1 MNVRNILTNWGPTGQ
16 LVYDRTYSRVKPDGS
31 KETWPETV
39 ERVVDGNLALVDER
53 FQLDGER
60 QNLID
65 MMLEFKILPAGRHL
79 WASGV
84 KNAEHLFNCWVA
96 GWTDNPA
103 DHFAFTFMRLMEGG
117 GVGASYSNSHLSAY
131 PPVNHELTVE
141 IVCDSDHPDFLD
153 VAEAKL
159 LSIDYDS
166 EWAGAFPVEDS
177 REGWAAA
184 LTDLIDTFYRTD
196 TVHTNRVYDI
206 SRIRH
211 AGAKLKTFGG
221 TASGPV
227 PLAMMLTQVA
237 EVLSKLGKDRQMLDG
252 ISAMEIDHAIAQCVV
267 AGGVRR
273 SARMAMMHWAD
284 PQIERFINIKQASG
298 SHWTTNISVEVDD
311 QFWQQQGHGHAW
323 HAHKVMEAISEG
335 MQHNGEPGF
344 WDSSM
349 SNIGEPNKVI
359 CTNPCG
365 EITLEAW
372 EPCNL
377 GHVNLAGFIDNTR
390 RIDLDGLWEAHKLMT
405 RFLIRATFSKV
416 SDPKSR
422 EVLDRNRR
430 IGVGH
435 FGVASFIAMSGHK
448 YSEAHLDDT
457 FRNLLRNLA
466 TQVDDAAVSFCH
478 DLRIPV
484 PVKKRTV
491 APTGTIAK
499 MPGVSEGVH
508 PIFAKW
514 FIRRVRFN
522 KLGDAMEQVYDLE
535 AQGYKVEDD
544 LYAPNTAVVAI
555 PTKDILLDK
564 VAKMYGDDV
573 AERLV
578 ESADDLTLV
587 DMLRFQALYQELWA
601 DNAVSYTANFDP
613 QQYSPEHIMDRILSF
628 GGKLKGG
635 TLFPELTMPQ
645 CPYERIERWEYESNL
660 AHEVGD
666 GIDENCAT
674 GACPVR

>member
-1 MNVRNILTNWGPTGQ
+1 
-16 LVYDRTYSRVKPDGS
+16 
-31 KETWPETV
+31 
-39 ERVVDGNLALVDER
+39 
-53 FQLDGER
+53 
-60 QNLID
+60 
-65 MMLEFKILPAGRHL
+65 
-79 WASGV
+79 V

-117 GVGASYSNSHLSAY
+117 GVGASYSNRHLSAY
-131 PPVNHELTVE
+131 SRVQHDLTVE
-141 IVCDSDHPDFLD
+141 IVCDADHPDFMD
-153 VAEAKL
+153 VAAAGL
-159 LSIDYDS
+159 LSTQYAAD
-166 EWAGAFPVEDS
+166 WAGAFPVEDS

-196 TVHTNRVYDI
+196 DVHKHRVYDI
-206 SRIRH
+206 SRVRH

-237 EVLSKLGKDRQMLDG
+237 EVLSRLGRESKMLDG

-284 PQIERFINIKQASG
+284 PQIEKFINIKKDSG

-311 QFWQQQGHGHAW
+311 DFWQQQNHGHAW
-323 HAHKVMEAISEG
+323 HAHKVLKAISEG
-335 MQHNGEPGF
+335 MQRNGEPGF
-344 WDSSM
+344 WDSSY
-349 SNIGEPNKVI
+349 SNEGEPNEVI

-365 EITLEAW
+365 EITLQAW

-377 GHVNLAGFIDNTR
+377 GHVNLAGFVDESTGEV
-390 RIDLDGLWEAHKLMT
+390 DEEGLLLAHDLMT

-422 EVLDRNRR
+422 AVLDRNRR

-435 FGVASFIAMSGHK
+435 FGVASFLAMTGIR
-448 YSEAHLDDT
+448 YSEAHNNGKFT
-457 FRNLLRNLA
+457 QLLADLA
-466 TQVDDAAVSFCH
+466 REVDWSAAEFSH

-544 LYAPNTAVVAI
+544 MYAPNTAVVAI
-555 PTKDILLDK
+555 PTKDILLEK
-564 VAKMYGDDV
+564 VANIYGDEE

-578 ESADDLTLV
+578 EAADDLTLV

-613 QQYSPEHIMDRILSF
+613 QQYDASHIMDRILSF
-628 GGKLKGG
+628 GGRLKGG

-645 CPYERIERWEYESNL
+645 CPYERIERWEYESTITK
-660 AHEVGD
+660 EVGD
-666 GIDENCAT
+666 GIDENCST
-674 GACPVR
+674 GACPIR